1 MRAIDVANYLVERW
15 GRDYPATIH
24 KLNRLVYLA
33 QAEAVATTG
42 ELLFEDRIEAWQCGP
57 VVPAVIHAFDERDDT
72 VITEPTEHVEVK
84 SDAARLIGSVAEK
97 QGSWLCR
104 VASRENGTN

>member
-33 QAEAVATTG
+33 QNETVATTG
-42 ELLFEDRIEAWQCGP
+42 ELLPR
-57 VVPAVIHAFDERDDT
+57 T
-72 VITEPTEHVEVK
+72 
-84 SDAARLIGSVAEK
+84 
-97 QGSWLCR
+97 
-104 VASRENGTN
+104 ASRPGSAVRRCPPSPMRLGSGTTR

>member
-33 QAEAVATTG
+33 QTEAVATTG
-42 ELLFEDRIEAWQCGP
+42 ELLPR
-57 VVPAVIHAFDERDDT
+57 T
-72 VITEPTEHVEVK
+72 
-84 SDAARLIGSVAEK
+84 
-97 QGSWLCR
+97 
-104 VASRENGTN
+104 ASRSGSASR